1 MYVDQGADKSQL
13 AFLESQQQLR
23 NTEIN
28 FPVPDSFLLLT
39 FSALN
44 SEKLCAYKISVKRP

>member
-1 MYVDQGADKSQL
+1 MYVDQSADKSQL

>member
-1 MYVDQGADKSQL
+1 MYVDQGAVKSQL
-13 AFLESQQQLR
+13 AFLESQQQPG

>member
-1 MYVDQGADKSQL
+1 VYVDQGADKSQL

-44 SEKLCAYKISVKRP
+44 SEKLCAYKVSVKRP